1 MGPQDIESASVPR
14 ADRVLIP
21 LIVLTNHAE
30 FDPLGEGTP
39 FSLDVDAIQ
48 AAAAA
53 IVLPGQVRAP
63 QRQAAT
69 LIHVLRHI

>member
-1 MGPQDIESASVPR
+1 MPR

-39 FSLDVDAIQ
+39 FSLDVEAIQ

-53 IVLPGQVRAP
+53 IALPGQVR
-63 QRQAAT
+63 RQGHQPA
-69 LIHVLRHI
+69 LRHI